1 MAEEGAELEWEVG
14 EAPERVLTKEER
26 ERRALFALMRP
37 VASAAFELRAP
48 LDWLKGAIQTATFAA
63 GRSRGAGLRE
73 VGEALDVSISKVALL
88 SRDFKQGMFG
98 SDEGEALELHIE
110 RMLSA
115 EPLTLARLN
124 QVLPETSISDIEDAL
139 DRLEAHG
146 RISCEGEGDFALYHL
161 DLDEGRSEWDRLLS
175 GIGGLRDA
183 LDVVA
188 AGVLA
193 RAGVRLD
200 ADANANANPGVND
213 ERKPLAGGAGAR
225 VRVPKEAAEK
235 LLVDKENPFD
245 PNVLR
250 LFADEIERAGG
261 LDDDACVE
269 VDLAA
274 FWKIEATT

>member
-124 QVLPETSISDIEDAL
+124 QVLPETSIS
-139 DRLEAHG
+139 EAW
-146 RISCEGEGDFALYHL
+146 AMP
-161 DLDEGRSEWDRLLS
+161 RSPASPEPRTRCSSTVSAWS
-175 GIGGLRDA
+175 SW
-183 LDVVA
+183 VWP
-188 AGVLA
+188 
-193 RAGVRLD
+193 RATASAPCCSASR
-200 ADANANANPGVND
+200 ANSP
-213 ERKPLAGGAGAR
+213 
-225 VRVPKEAAEK
+225 
-235 LLVDKENPFD
+235 
-245 PNVLR
+245 
-250 LFADEIERAGG
+250 
-261 LDDDACVE
+261 
-269 VDLAA
+269 
-274 FWKIEATT
+274 